1 MFLTNPFPGAFG
13 LDIGD
18 FSIKLVRLGFIKP
31 PFKEGDFELQDIRT
45 TTLPP
50 GVIVDGEIQQP
61 EIARKKILHL
71 LGRDGTQKMVKSP
84 WVVANL
90 PEPKTFLKL
99 IEVDTPAKELIYED
113 VAYQAKKH
121 LPFELEE
128 TYLDWQVVNP
138 EQTGGK
144 TQVLLAACPKVIA
157 DSYTF
162 LLESVGLSPI
172 ALEVEAISIVR
183 SMITRNKDY
192 SGMGRVILDVGA
204 TRSSLVVF
212 DKNTIQFS
220 TNINFS
226 GHLIT
231 EAIEQGLKID
241 HDDAEKLKITN
252 GLRYDKEHP
261 KYLKIVAD
269 LVDKLVDEIKLS
281 LNFYKEHFKNTNPI
295 THITMCGGA
304 SALSNM
310 DNILSNNLK
319 IASHPGNV
327 WKNIKI
333 FKLNEENKAR
343 GLSMASAIGLALRAA
358 ENPLKE

>member
-1 MFLTNPFPGAFG
+1 
-13 LDIGD
+13 
-18 FSIKLVRLGFIKP
+18 
-31 PFKEGDFELQDIRT
+31 
-45 TTLPP
+45 
-50 GVIVDGEIQQP
+50 
-61 EIARKKILHL
+61 
-71 LGRDGTQKMVKSP
+71 
-84 WVVANL
+84 
-90 PEPKTFLKL
+90 
-99 IEVDTPAKELIYED
+99 
-113 VAYQAKKH
+113 
-121 LPFELEE
+121 
-128 TYLDWQVVNP
+128 
-138 EQTGGK
+138 
-144 TQVLLAACPKVIA
+144 
-157 DSYTF
+157 
-162 LLESVGLSPI
+162 
-172 ALEVEAISIVR
+172 
-183 SMITRNKDY
+183 
-192 SGMGRVILDVGA
+192 
-204 TRSSLVVF
+204 
-212 DKNTIQFS
+212 